1 MLIERKSI
9 LTGVVR
15 TRDIPVTM
23 EQMLAWE
30 QGQLIQAA
38 MPNISPEDREFIMT
52 GVVSEEWDEAFKEDE
67 NE

>member
-15 TRDIPVTM
+15 VRDIPVTA
-23 EQMLAWE
+23 EQILAWE
-30 QGQLIQAA
+30 QGQLIQTA

-52 GVVSEEWDEAFKEDE
+52 GVVAEEWDKTFKEDE